1 MNCLHLKYVLLVLY
15 LHELLVQYLPQE
27 ERRTTTDSMLF
38 NNMQSFTASMTC
50 LDPYTKTWRSTG
62 CDPAGVRL
70 SPRESENGV
79 RMGNT
84 GSELELIQPIGEIPM
99 KQ

>member
-1 MNCLHLKYVLLVLY
+1 MNFSRLKYVLLVLY
-15 LHELLVQYLPQE
+15 LHELLVQYLPQD

-62 CDPAGVRL
+62 RDPAGVRL

-84 GSELELIQPIGEIPM
+84 GSELALAKERNALG
-99 KQ
+99 